1 MSIGKYRDRVSIQNT
16 AQTNESAD
24 AGGLTDTYTTAVTV
38 WADVE
43 HLSGE
48 RRYVDSTGRYVIS
61 YSVSMR
67 YTDKV
72 KLNSRLKWGSRY
84 LYITDISD
92 DKAKGEMKLMCR
104 EAATG

>member
-1 MSIGKYRDRVSIQNT
+1 MSIGRYRDRVTIEPTTQS
-16 AQTNESAD
+16 NESAD
-24 AGGLTDTYTTAVTV
+24 SYGLTDTYATAVTV

-84 LYITDISD
+84 LYIADISG
-92 DKAKGEMKLMCR
+92 DKAKDTMKLMCR

>member
-1 MSIGKYRDRVSIQNT
+1 
-16 AQTNESAD
+16 
-24 AGGLTDTYTTAVTV
+24 
-38 WADVE
+38 
-43 HLSGE
+43 
-48 RRYVDSTGRYVIS
+48 
-61 YSVSMR
+61 MR

-92 DKAKGEMKLMCR
+92 DKAKGTMKLMCR